1 MHAGE
6 DPVFARHPM
15 RSFRSDMSLAG
26 RPADVLEGLL
36 DLLGPLWPKG
46 EALTAKIAAD
56 RAASRAK
63 GEPKEALTPE
73 YISRVIGEI
82 AAPEAAIVN
91 EYPLRVEHCP
101 RTEPGSY
108 FGLLPACAGSGTGR

>member
-6 DPVFARHPM
+6 DPVFARYPM
-15 RSFRSDMSLAG
+15 RSFCSDMSLGG

-36 DLLGPLWPKG
+36 DLLGPSLPKG

-56 RAASRAK
+56 RAATRAK

-73 YISRVIGEI
+73 YISRVI

-101 RTEPGSY
+101 RTGPGSY
-108 FGLLPACAGSGTGR
+108 FGLSPACAGPGTGR